1 MVEIKAPRTMTK
13 WMMIGLLICLTSAA
27 SYAQTNEEG
36 KVIIKYDPLFW
47 KDQLKLSPS
56 QSDKIKEI
64 NIEYYEKIKVVST
77 NQAQGY
83 NNNTRMRVD
92 QFLEQRSNQIWNT
105 FHTRQKRK
113 WVKMWNDSKNG

>member
-1 MVEIKAPRTMTK
+1 MVEIKASRTMIK
-13 WMMIGLLICLTSAA
+13 WMMIGLLICLASAA

-56 QSDKIKEI
+56 QSNKIKEI
-64 NIEYYEKIKVVST
+64 NIEYYEKIKVVSS
-77 NQAQGY
+77 NQGQAHHDSR
-83 NNNTRMRVD
+83 TWME